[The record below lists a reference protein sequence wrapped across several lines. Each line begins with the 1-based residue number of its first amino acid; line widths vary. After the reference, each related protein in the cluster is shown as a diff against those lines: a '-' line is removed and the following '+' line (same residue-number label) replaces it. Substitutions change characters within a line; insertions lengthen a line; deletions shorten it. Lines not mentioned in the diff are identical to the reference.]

1 MFTLIRTCA
10 LLAAFALTASAAS
23 EENVNRQVDAVPG
36 GKLVVD
42 VDFGTIDVT
51 AGADDKVAVEAHR
64 KIDFSDEAKEKEY
77 FSGAPIAIN
86 KEGNTVTVRAHSS
99 KRESFWNFGR
109 SRTEGHYTLRV
120 PRNFAAALRT
130 AGGGIA
136 TSELRGEVKAK
147 TSGGK
152 LKFEHV
158 EGPVVG
164 ETSGGSIEVR
174 ACNGAIEIETSGGEI
189 ATEDSKGSLHART
202 SGGGIHVRNFS
213 GDTEVKTSGGELT
226 LDRIAGKLTGKTSGG
241 SISASVVGSVMG
253 DVTLETS
260 AGSIDLVLPA
270 NAAVDIAAETS
281 AGRITSNLPLLLG
294 KPDHEHLHGKLN
306 GGGKTVLLRTSAG
319 SITID
324 AGSPET
330 AAL

>member
-1 MFTLIRTCA
+1 MDDDKLEA
-10 LLAAFALTASAAS
+10 LAARAGLDAHAAEEQAETMLKGMASRIRNYPELKTRIEQHITESQRQALSFGF
-23 EENVNRQVDAVPG
+23 RPG
-36 GKLVVD
+36 NPQ
-42 VDFGTIDVT
+42 
-51 AGADDKVAVEAHR
+51 VAV
-64 KIDFSDEAKEKEY
+64 
-77 FSGAPIAIN
+77 GAPIAIN

-120 PRNFAAALRT
+120 PRNSAADLRT

-164 ETSGGSIEVR
+164 ETNGGSIEVR

-189 ATEDSKGSLHART
+189 ATEDSKGGLHART